1 MMTSREND
9 LYLIILLVS
18 GGGGGGGMVHRSQL
32 VEREKTKDSGTRLK
46 DSTACST

>member
-18 GGGGGGGMVHRSQL
+18 GGGMVHRSQL